1 MVLGGIIQL
10 AGTAWQTNRAIVL
23 VWRYG
28 TLVPLLMTLAR
39 HDDDD
44 DKEEGVVFVRKTG
57 AVQNGIRDRC
67 VHLVQDRQG
76 IWSFE

>member
-1 MVLGGIIQL
+1 ML
-10 AGTAWQTNRAIVL
+10 A
-23 VWRYG
+23 WRYD

-57 AVQNGIRDRC
+57 AVWHGIRIRYRMDRGFGD
-67 VHLVQDRQG
+67 LSSRSDYKATG
-76 IWSFE
+76 N